1 MTITIK
7 DVAAQAG
14 VSAKTVSRVIN
25 QEAHVRPELR
35 DAVMK
40 VVEALGYRPNA
51 FARSLSS
58 SRSYLLGL
66 FLHDPAWS
74 SYAVAMQRGALMQC
88 RKRNYHLVVEP
99 LDISSE
105 GWERQMM
112 TSIDALRL
120 DGAILTPP
128 VCRHGPLLDRLEALK
143 LPYVRISP
151 GERLE
156 RSGVVDIDEERAA
169 YDMTRSLIDLGHRD
183 IGFIKGIPS
192 HAATPKRLKGYLEA
206 MRRAGLSVIPDHVAP
221 GDFTFRSG
229 IEAGEAMLRGPSRP
243 TAIFASNDDM
253 ALGVSAAAAKLGLT
267 VPTDLSIAGFDDT
280 ATARI
285 AWPPITTVRQPMEE
299 MAAAAVDILIDPV
312 YRNAP
317 GDPRFQRELSYALI
331 TRESTAPPAASS

>member
-1 MTITIK
+1 VTITIK

-14 VSAKTVSRVIN
+14 VSPKTVSRVIN
-25 QEAHVRPELR
+25 QEAHVRPEVR

-40 VVEALGYRPNA
+40 VVEALDYRPNA

-58 SRSYLLGL
+58 ARSYLLGL
-66 FLHDPAWS
+66 FLDDPAWS

-99 LDISSE
+99 LDISSA
-105 GWERQMM
+105 GWEAQMM

-128 VCRHGPLLDRLEALK
+128 VCRHVPLLERLETLG
-143 LPYVRISP
+143 LLYVRVSP
-151 GERLE
+151 GEDLE

-169 YDMTRSLIDLGHRD
+169 FDMTRCLIELGHRE

-192 HAATPKRLKGYLEA
+192 HAATPKRLAGFLGA
-206 MRRAGLSVIPDHVAP
+206 MRQAGLNVPPQRVAS

-229 IEAGEAMLRGPSRP
+229 IEAGEALLRGPASP

-285 AWPPITTVRQPMEE
+285 AWPPITTIHQPVEE
-299 MAAAAVDILIDPV
+299 MAAAAVDILIDPG
-312 YRNAP
+312 YRTAP
-317 GDPRFQRELSYALI
+317 GDARFRRELAYGLI
-331 TRESTAPPAASS
+331 RRGSTAPPA